1 MRRFVHTVLTAC
13 VLMFVMLAGT
23 TTAETIYRSVD
34 ANGNVTYSNKP
45 PENAVNVDKVSI
57 QPGPSDAEQ
66 REAQERL
73 QRQETTA
80 NEMSEERKRHLQEQ
94 KAATPAAPAPVEP
107 EEPVNQYYD
116 DQSPYYG
123 YPNPNPS
130 QRVERRVER
139 REERRDQIRNRLQE
153 RPVQQPARTMP
164 R

>member
-1 MRRFVHTVLTAC
+1 MKRFAHTALTSC
-13 VLMFVMLAGT
+13 VLMLVVVAGT
-23 TTAETIYRSVD
+23 ATAENIYRSVD

-45 PENAVNVDKVSI
+45 PANAVNVNKVSI

-73 QRQETTA
+73 QRQETTPNA
-80 NEMSEERKRHLQEQ
+80 MSEERERRLQEQ

-107 EEPVNQYYD
+107 EEPVNQYYGD
-116 DQSPYYG
+116 PTRYYG
-123 YPNPNPS
+123 YPNPNTS
-130 QRVERRVER
+130 RREER

-153 RPVQQPARTMP
+153 RPVQLPARTMP